1 VNSFISELSNGL
13 MKLKVDNSILFFLIK
28 KSKGDIRI
36 LQFIQAK
43 SDFGSKGRK
52 RAAIKTNIISV

>member
-1 VNSFISELSNGL
+1 
-13 MKLKVDNSILFFLIK
+13 MKLKVDKSILFFLIK
-28 KSKGDIRI
+28 RSRGDTRI
-36 LQFIQAK
+36 LQFNQVN